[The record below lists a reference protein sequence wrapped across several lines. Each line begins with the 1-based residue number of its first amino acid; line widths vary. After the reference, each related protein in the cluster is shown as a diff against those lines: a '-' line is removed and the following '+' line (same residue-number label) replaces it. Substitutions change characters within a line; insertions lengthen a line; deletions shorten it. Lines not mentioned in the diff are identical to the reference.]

1 MSLVDIFSLELP
13 PILAMVQDRVLRLRL
28 VSKTI
33 MMALES
39 NSSLNVKFRINAA
52 GMENLSTD
60 FLERWNGRM
69 QLECKCPCTSDSRW
83 FNTVRDALLSARLR
97 PLSLLSLSISGKDLH
112 SLVETLVVMGTVIQ
126 QLEIAYL
133 GNGEELL
140 AAAAPIASLG
150 HALTMKISVQGK
162 DPGGRQMSLWV
173 QRLIASSIRIISIS
187 FRSVLTH
194 FLSHL
199 SLPFLG
205 GSWVDVCGLD

>member
-126 QLEIAYL
+126 QLEIAFL

-199 SLPFLG
+199 SLPFL
-205 GSWVDVCGLD
+205 

>member
-1 MSLVDIFSLELP
+1 
-13 PILAMVQDRVLRLRL
+13 MVQNRVMHLRL

-33 MMALES
+33 MMALQS

-60 FLERWNGRM
+60 FLEKWRGRI
-69 QLECKCPCTSDSRW
+69 QLECKLPCTSDSRW
-83 FNTVRDALLSARLR
+83 FNTVRYALLSARLR

-150 HALTMKISVQGK
+150 HALTMKISVQGE

-173 QRLIASSIRIISIS
+173 KRLIASSIRIISLS
-187 FRSVLTH
+187 FRSVLIH
-194 FLSHL
+194 FLSH
-199 SLPFLG
+199 
-205 GSWVDVCGLD
+205 